1 MTKKQREQK
10 WNMHIFN
17 GAEAKKYQKSVHYV
31 TFKNINNKTILDN
44 ILESIL
50 KKLKTFIN
58 IIYIKIF
65 GK

>member
-1 MTKKQREQK
+1 
-10 WNMHIFN
+10 MHIFN